1 MIAIGRGAHMEKV
14 ERSPDLAL
22 QNACG
27 IAGDSL
33 WLGGLMCHKYIDRTG
48 DSYVHE
54 PQDGGDGKA
63 RWDVRTEKPADYTI
77 HGMDAYD
84 ARFDQDPKR
93 FNAAQYDP
101 NDKATWTHRVDK
113 DVAGGS
119 LNVAAGRGTGMA
131 AGGAVNIQTAPAGKV
146 SQNRKN
152 PLKTGLRVDADYSAA
167 DATPML
173 LWDNNANRLKR
184 VKVGPPDS
192 GGKGFRALVI
202 EN

>member
-1 MIAIGRGAHMEKV
+1 
-14 ERSPDLAL
+14 
-22 QNACG
+22 
-27 IAGDSL
+27 
-33 WLGGLMCHKYIDRTG
+33 
-48 DSYVHE
+48 
-54 PQDGGDGKA
+54 
-63 RWDVRTEKPADYTI
+63 
-77 HGMDAYD
+77 
-84 ARFDQDPKR
+84 
-93 FNAAQYDP
+93 
-101 NDKATWTHRVDK
+101 
-113 DVAGGS
+113 
-119 LNVAAGRGTGMA
+119 MA